1 MINSITTVRV
11 TKSAKDFEKISALFD
26 KLGFERGPGWKDGH
40 SALASRTGGMFAP
53 FRTPVGSIEFVNGK
67 APAEGDLLVEV
78 SNLDDVL
85 QLVKNAKIP
94 GAKISDIKPTQW
106 KSHYFITE
114 FSESIKLTFWSFDA
128 PQKYA
133 YQTTEGDLHLAGA
146 RFAIV
151 VSRFNQFITDR
162 LLQGALDAL
171 HRTGTK
177 NSDIEIVRVPGAFEV
192 PIAARKLA
200 LTKRFDAVVC
210 LGLLMRGE
218 TSNYEHISDEVAR
231 GIGQAAQD
239 SGVPCAY
246 GVLTCDTLEQAVDRA
261 GLKSGN
267 KGFEAAISAV
277 EMVSLAR
284 KLNSGKPGKNLARK
298 SSNASKIKSKK

>member
-1 MINSITTVRV
+1 MIKSITTVRL
-11 TKSAKDFEKISALFD
+11 TKSAKDFEKLAALFD
-26 KLGFERGPGWKDGH
+26 SLGFERGHGWKDGH
-40 SALASRTGGMFAP
+40 NRGAP
-53 FRTPVGSIEFVNGK
+53 FLAPVGSIEFVDGK

-78 SNLDDVL
+78 SDLDTIHA
-85 QLVKNAKIP
+85 QIKRNKT
-94 GAKISDIKPTQW
+94 GAVTDIKPTHW
-106 KSHYFITE
+106 KSRYFTFEHAGINL
-114 FSESIKLTFWSFDA
+114 SFWSFDT
-128 PQKYA
+128 PHKLEF
-133 YQTTEGDLHLAGA
+133 QTLEGDLHVTGA

-177 NSDIEIVRVPGAFEV
+177 DAEIEIVRVPGAFEV

-200 LTKRFDAVVC
+200 LTKRFDAIVC

-239 SGVPCAY
+239 SGIPCAY
-246 GVLTCDTLEQAVDRA
+246 GVLTCETLEQAIDRA

-284 KLNSGKPGKNLARK
+284 KLKSKRSDSSKSVSQKSSRARK
-298 SSNASKIKSKK
+298 K